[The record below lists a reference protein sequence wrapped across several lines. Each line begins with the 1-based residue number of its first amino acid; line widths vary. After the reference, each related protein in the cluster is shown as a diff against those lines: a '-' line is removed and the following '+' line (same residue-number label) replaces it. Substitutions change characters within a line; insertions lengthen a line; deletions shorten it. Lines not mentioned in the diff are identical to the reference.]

1 MEAINPKNQS
11 IVNKAIAWLEKYNK
25 ADDLRNIADGD
36 GDEKAFVKHD
46 RECEKT
52 FDKFLEY
59 MSELPKNQQSVIY
72 KSEKY

>member
-25 ADDLRNIADGD
+25 ADDLRNIADGE
-36 GDEKAFVKHD
+36 GDEKAFSKHD
-46 RECEKT
+46 RQCEKT

-59 MSELPKNQQSVIY
+59 MSELPKNQQSAIY

>member
-11 IVNKAIAWLEKYNK
+11 LVNKAISWLEKYNK

-36 GDEKAFVKHD
+36 GDEKAFRKHD

-59 MSELPKNQQSVIY
+59 MSVLPKNQQNAIY